1 MLKVLLSPVRH
12 VAITLIAFMVVGLFA
27 LVTINVSFLN
37 PIARTLE
44 EFSMTDLYFQAL
56 QSTASPDTSRAI
68 AIVDMTKLY
77 DRRHIA
83 TCIEEIENIGPKV
96 LGIDIVFE
104 GEKYDNI
111 EGDIAMMTIA
121 QKYKNII
128 YSYRLL
134 GYNLQQ
140 HQYAKEIHSFFA
152 DSTNITEGH
161 TNMERSLY
169 AGIKRDLHLGRRSM
183 GKQKAS
189 FVSVVVNKYT
199 EKETVPN
206 DGDMSINFTPTHFQN
221 IPYDSILYYQELIK
235 DRIVLL
241 GSTSEE
247 SDMHYTPLGKMAGV
261 ELLAYSIN
269 TLLNRQ
275 EIRKLPMFLSILFSF
290 LLVFLT
296 QILQDAYE
304 KRIGKMRYPL
314 LRTFL
319 SSSVALGI
327 LTFFWMVIIMWIGFL
342 LFTIGHLSLTL
353 GWALS
358 AIAFVDAARSFYDT
372 CTESLK

>member
-134 GYNLQQ
+134 GYNHQQ

-296 QILQDAYE
+296 QLLQDAYE

>member
-1 MLKVLLSPVRH
+1 MLKILLSPVRH
-12 VAITLIAFMVVGLFA
+12 FAITLIAFMVVGLFA
-27 LVTINVSFLN
+27 LVTINISFLN

-56 QSTASPDTSRAI
+56 QSTARPDTSRAI
-68 AIVDMTKLY
+68 TIVDMTKLH
-77 DRRHIA
+77 DRRQIA
-83 TCIEEIENIGPKV
+83 TCIEEIENIGPKI

-111 EGDIAMMTIA
+111 EGDMAMMAVA
-121 QKYKNII
+121 QKHKNII

-134 GYNLQQ
+134 DYNHQQ
-140 HQYAKEIHSFFA
+140 HQYSKEIHSFFA
-152 DSTNITEGH
+152 DSTNIPEGH

-169 AGIKRDLHLGRRSM
+169 AGIKRDLHFGRRSM
-183 GKQKAS
+183 GRQKAS

-199 EKETVPN
+199 DKKTVPDN
-206 DGDMSINFTPTHFQN
+206 GNLRINFTPTHFQK
-221 IPYDSILYYQELIK
+221 IPFDSIPYYQELIK

-247 SDMHYTPLGKMAGV
+247 IDMHYTPLGKMAGV
-261 ELLAYSIN
+261 ELLAYSIH
-269 TLLNRQ
+269 TLLNHQ
-275 EIRKLPMFLSILFSF
+275 EIRKLPMFLSILLSF
-290 LLVFLT
+290 LLVLLT
-296 QILQDAYE
+296 QLLQDAYE
-304 KRIGKMRYPL
+304 KRVDKMKYPL
-314 LRTFL
+314 LRTFM

-327 LTFFWMVIIMWIGFL
+327 LTFFWMVILMWIGFL
-342 LFTIGHLSLTL
+342 SFAIGHLSLTL

-372 CTESLK
+372 CTDSLK

>member
-134 GYNLQQ
+134 GYNHQQ

-275 EIRKLPMFLSILFSF
+275 EIRKLPMFLSILISF

-296 QILQDAYE
+296 QLLQDAYE

>member
-1 MLKVLLSPVRH
+1 
-12 VAITLIAFMVVGLFA
+12 
-27 LVTINVSFLN
+27 
-37 PIARTLE
+37 
-44 EFSMTDLYFQAL
+44 
-56 QSTASPDTSRAI
+56 
-68 AIVDMTKLY
+68 
-77 DRRHIA
+77 
-83 TCIEEIENIGPKV
+83 
-96 LGIDIVFE
+96 
-104 GEKYDNI
+104 
-111 EGDIAMMTIA
+111 
-121 QKYKNII
+121 
-128 YSYRLL
+128 
-134 GYNLQQ
+134 
-140 HQYAKEIHSFFA
+140 
-152 DSTNITEGH
+152 
-161 TNMERSLY
+161 MERSLY

-275 EIRKLPMFLSILFSF
+275 EIRKLPMFLSILISF

-296 QILQDAYE
+296 QLLQDAYE

>member
-111 EGDIAMMTIA
+111 EGDMAMMTIA
-121 QKYKNII
+121 QKHKNII

-134 GYNLQQ
+134 GYNHQQ

-161 TNMERSLY
+161 NNMERSLY

-275 EIRKLPMFLSILFSF
+275 EIRKLPMFLSILISF

-296 QILQDAYE
+296 QLLQDAYE